1 LERFAV
7 LLVVSSVALSRGATL
22 LEENGAAVEDP
33 QPEAEEPI
41 VEGTMSLKRG
51 QNQFQARYF
60 VLPGEDGASGAWRF
74 SEEFRF
80 NDVAE
85 LLKVTA
91 TLTAMLDEKGYEAPE
106 EITKCGKRK
115 CSVGKLKGRAEE
127 ARKAEMYD
135 EMGADLLRALSKP
148 IDQEQVTTR
157 LHRDLERAF
166 DGIGRQRQ
174 REEEERLEQEKVD
187 RRRAEGEAAMEES
200 RLRKLKDEE
209 DWAAFEVGGDAVAA
223 DPTAEAGAEA
233 AVLAAVT
240 LTMTQ
245 TKADGEKTET
255 PVTAELREGQDAA
268 HAAYDLCE
276 SVGLHN
282 ADEVVKITGLLK
294 GKAGDSYTAPP
305 SSATAT
311 TEKLFALARKETK
324 AANFAA
330 AGAAWS
336 TALHGGAD
344 GDAAMTA
351 EMKAEAEAAVVE
363 AMKMQKK
370 VAAFEVVYM
379 SHKWEAA
386 LESVQTIP
394 NQQRNATVLLMAA
407 RIFSK
412 LGKHNAAL
420 TAAAQVVTRTATYSS
435 WTRGSPRMIAAT
447 LAANTAME
455 IGSSKQALKIYSTVL
470 KYDPDQKQIR
480 DQYRGLKKVV
490 KLLKQSDE
498 QMEKGFNKKG
508 MDIID
513 ECLSAVRGL
522 DVDSPMFRSV
532 IQLKLCKVQSRLRR
546 HEEALENCD
555 AAIKQ
560 RSSQAEQAGLFTDPR
575 LLSEAHLIRAD
586 ALMNDMDYDE
596 AVQDFKASLEGVQ
609 GEQANEIQM
618 KLREANQKR
627 DEWNGGEKN
636 HRYNERTGFPEG
648 KPPQR
653 DNIKILDLPVNLD
666 DSSQDVR
673 CKWLKKQYKKKIL
686 KWHPDKYKGN
696 KDRGAR
702 KMRVVNDAK
711 EALAK
716 QWDCRI
722 RGGRGRDRH

>member
-1 LERFAV
+1 V
-7 LLVVSSVALSRGATL
+7 VVPSLVHGATL
-22 LEENGAAVEDP
+22 LEENG
-33 QPEAEEPI
+33 QPVAEPPDSEEPV
-41 VEGTMSLKRG
+41 VESSMGLKRG
-51 QNQFQARYF
+51 ENSFDARFY

-74 SEEFRF
+74 SEEYRF
-80 NDVAE
+80 QDVQE

-91 TLTAMLDEKGYEAPE
+91 KLTKLLEEKGYEPPE

-187 RRRAEGEAAMEES
+187 RRREEGEAAMEES

-209 DWAAFEVGGDAVAA
+209 DWTAFENGDAVATDSGKPA
-223 DPTAEAGAEA
+223 AAPAAGAEGQPA
-233 AVLAAVT
+233 ELLAHVT

-245 TKADGEKTET
+245 TKNDGEKTET
-255 PVTAELREGQDAA
+255 PVRAELFDGQDAA

-282 ADEVVKITGLLK
+282 ANEVTKIAGMLK
-294 GKAGDSYTAPP
+294 EKAGDSYTIPLPTA
-305 SSATAT
+305 SS
-311 TEKLFALARKETK
+311 EKLFAMAKKETK

-336 TALHGGAD
+336 SALHGGSD
-344 GDAAMTA
+344 GVEAITA
-351 EMKAEAEAAVVE
+351 EMKAEAEAAIVD
-363 AMKMQKK
+363 AMRMQKK
-370 VAAFEVVYM
+370 VAAFEEVYM

-435 WTRGSPRMIAAT
+435 WKRGQPRMMAAT

-470 KYDPDQKQIR
+470 KYDPDQKQVR

-490 KLLKQSDE
+490 KLLKQADDE
-498 QMEKGFNKKG
+498 MEKGFNKKA

-555 AAIKQ
+555 SAIKQ
-560 RSSQAEQAGLFTDPR
+560 RSEQAEQAGLFTDPR

-596 AVQDFKASLEGVQ
+596 AVTDFKAALEGVH

-636 HRYNERTGFPEG
+636 HRYNEHTGHPDG
-648 KPPQR
+648 RPPQR

-666 DSSQDVR
+666 ESSQDVR
-673 CKWLKKQYKKKIL
+673 CKWLKKQYKKMIL

-716 QWDCRI
+716 KWDCRI